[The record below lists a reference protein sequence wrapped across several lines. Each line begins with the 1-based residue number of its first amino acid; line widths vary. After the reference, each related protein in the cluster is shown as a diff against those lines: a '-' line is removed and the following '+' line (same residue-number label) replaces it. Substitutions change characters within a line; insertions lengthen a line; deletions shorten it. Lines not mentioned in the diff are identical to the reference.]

1 MKDTIKY
8 AIGQLEENTFF
19 APGAIENLKEIIKN
33 YNSILLFY
41 DKEAF
46 KPCGAEAFFQTLSE
60 RFPIRKIP
68 YSGKALPI
76 EDIQKIYDD
85 IKNIKNIDL
94 IIAVGGGTIIDLTKI
109 CALTIS
115 NELAG
120 VDEVLT
126 GKTFDNKIDLAFIPT
141 TAGTGSEATTFAVV
155 YKDKKKFSI
164 LSPTMLPRYT
174 ILDPH
179 LLRSLPEKVL
189 NATLLDALA
198 QGIES
203 MWAAGGTDESREYAR
218 IAISSVLTGLEETDA
233 TKKLEAFLLGAHF
246 SGRAINISKTTI
258 SHAISY
264 PLTSYF
270 GIPHGIAVFLTLPQ
284 IARLNFFAEAA
295 DIQANVTTAQ
305 IKERFAAIFELF
317 AAADITALTKK
328 LKDILAA
335 LHIKEKLRDYGL
347 KKEDL
352 PITAE
357 NSFTKG
363 RSDNNPRKI
372 SKEIILNLLGEIY

>member
-19 APGAIENLKEIIKN
+19 APGAVDKIKEIIKN

-46 KPCGAEAFFQTLSE
+46 KPCGAEAFFQALSE
-60 RFPIRKIP
+60 GFPIRKIP

-115 NELAG
+115 NKLTG

-179 LLRSLPEKVL
+179 LLLSHQVLPGEQNLSALVAREPIGQKQ
-189 NATLLDALA
+189 LDRAVTRGYRLGTCDMHLGKA
-198 QGIES
+198 GIHP
-203 MWAAGGTDESREYAR
+203 
-218 IAISSVLTGLEETDA
+218 GLEHDA
-233 TKKLEAFLLGAHF
+233 RNQQRH
-246 SGRAINISKTTI
+246 GRQKPD
-258 SHAISY
+258 HDRQR
-264 PLTSYF
+264 
-270 GIPHGIAVFLTLPQ
+270 H
-284 IARLNFFAEAA
+284 
-295 DIQANVTTAQ
+295 
-305 IKERFAAIFELF
+305 
-317 AAADITALTKK
+317 
-328 LKDILAA
+328 AA
-335 LHIKEKLRDYGL
+335 LS
-347 KKEDL
+347 
-352 PITAE
+352 TASDTAA
-357 NSFTKG
+357 NHPFTYNDG
-363 RSDNNPRKI
+363 CAHGFIHCVNAAPP
-372 SKEIILNLLGEIY
+372 